1 MASMTKDP
9 GELLFE
15 RYLAEH
21 GGEILAYEPDLGTS
35 KRPDYLVRV
44 AGQEVVVEVKSFDT
58 QLRLPVPGPGGFVP
72 GPPFNAVRKKI
83 TVAAEQL
90 KGISPYP
97 LVVVLAN
104 PGHLPLPLSANQ
116 MIAAMYGDHEVTF
129 TDDGLQWRTGR
140 NGRLHVDE
148 PDGTVRGNHPYLSAV
163 AVLRCTDA
171 ADAWATAWL
180 QRDGG
185 SHPNVFAAYTAALT
199 RAEQSGVHGDTVSL
213 DVFET
218 VSEAAV
224 PLPRNVFTGPTDT
237 RWGRISEGRYGP
249 LVPPAETSR

>member
-9 GELLFE
+9 GELMFE
-15 RYLAEH
+15 RYLAKH
-21 GGEILAYEPDLGTS
+21 GGEILAYEPDLGTR
-35 KRPDYLVRV
+35 KRADYLVRV

-58 QLRLPVPGPGGFVP
+58 QLPLPVPGSGGFVP

-90 KGISPYP
+90 KGITSRP
-97 LVVVLAN
+97 LVVILAN
-104 PGHLPLPLSANQ
+104 PQHLPLPLSANQ

-129 TDDGLQWRTGR
+129 TDDGLQWRAGR

-171 ADAWATAWL
+171 ADALAVAWL
-180 QRDGG
+180 QQDDGRY
-185 SHPNVFAAYTAALT
+185 PNPLAAYTAALA
-199 RAEQSGVHGDTVSL
+199 RAEQAGVHGDTVSL

-224 PLPRNVFTGPTDT
+224 PLPRTVFTGPTDT

-249 LVPPAETSR
+249 LVLPAQTGR